1 MSSFAAATP
10 PFDDDG
16 GSSSSY
22 ADSRRFDSFSNFA
35 DGESAA
41 DDDGFSP
48 ERNGDGGFVGSNG
61 PILPPPAE
69 MESEE
74 GFALKEWRRLN
85 AIRLEEKE
93 KREKELLREI
103 IEQAEEYK
111 IEFYRRRKLACESNK
126 VANREKEKLFLEKQE
141 TFHGEANKSY
151 WKAIAEL
158 IPNEVA
164 TIEKRGK
171 KEKAKQPSIAV
182 IQGPKPDSSVEETNV
197 PLSFITLFIVILSY
211 DNDLAGTV
219 APKSFH
225 GIGYDVEAIKPKGA
239 VALEQVEQIC
249 TTARFVGLVLVRFAA
264 AAARAFIALG
274 RSLGNLTRDQH

>member
-1 MSSFAAATP
+1 MSSYAAATP

-41 DDDGFSP
+41 DDALSP

-69 MESEE
+69 MELEE
-74 GFALKEWRRLN
+74 GFALREWRRLN

-111 IEFYRRRKLACESNK
+111 TEFYRRRKLACENNK

-158 IPNEVA
+158 IPNEVP

-182 IQGPKPDSSVEETNV
+182 IQGPKPGKPTDLSRMRHILVKLKHNPPPHMNPPPPPPPSLETEKDGKVGPSTPVAANNSQMTAV
-197 PLSFITLFIVILSY
+197 
-211 DNDLAGTV
+211 V
-219 APKSFH
+219 APK
-225 GIGYDVEAIKPKGA
+225 
-239 VALEQVEQIC
+239 
-249 TTARFVGLVLVRFAA
+249 GLVVA
-264 AAARAFIALG
+264 
-274 RSLGNLTRDQH
+274 